1 MIWSQMKTVAASYIH
16 RKDLTF
22 DDYQAGAIA
31 DMAGKLD
38 VFDNEVAVSM
48 TAALDGVTQLNTVA
62 LPLDFGRAKALRLNN
77 VAQKSAPLQAVF
89 DSSTG
94 DLFAISGQS
103 IYLSGAGTVLLF
115 YGARWPALT
124 DTQTNVI
131 LTKYPNIYL
140 SALLVQAATFIQD
153 FDALNIYTQQLTDA
167 IETAN
172 ADKAMAAHTAN
183 MAVVAG

>member
-1 MIWSQMKTVAASYIH
+1 MLWSQMKTLAASYIH
-16 RKDLTF
+16 RKDLVF

-31 DMAGKLD
+31 DMATKLD
-38 VFDNEVAVSM
+38 VFDNEAAVSM
-48 TAALDGVTQLNTVA
+48 TAAMDATTNLNRVA
-62 LPLDFGRAKALRLNN
+62 LPADFGRAKALRLNN
-77 VAQKSAPLQAVF
+77 VAQRSAALQAVY
-89 DSSTG
+89 DAPDG

-103 IYLSGAGTVLLF
+103 IYLSASGTVLLF
-115 YGARWPALT
+115 YGARWPLLT

-167 IETAN
+167 IDTAN